1 MAVTAATFILE
12 YTEFQPLHAEDND
25 LVERVCARADR
36 RTSVDWPEAT
46 RDDAVMLRAAH
57 MLALTPM
64 GRNAKLS
71 EPGKPTA
78 YQQELDCM
86 IKAFACARSRIV

>member
-1 MAVTAATFILE
+1 MAVTAETFVRE
-12 YTEFQPLHAEDND
+12 YPEFQPLHAEDSE

-36 RTSVDWPEAT
+36 RTSADWPEAT

-57 MLALTPM
+57 ILAMTPM
-64 GRNAKLS
+64 GRCAKLS

-78 YQQELDCM
+78 YQQDLDRM
-86 IKAFACARSRIV
+86 IKAFACARMRMV